1 MAGFNTL
8 VYFSVKFDIP
18 YQKVIVYVYHFSLY
32 EKTVYLQIIEVPKVL
47 ALKTIQYQNLQNCP
61 SFHNHIC
68 MNVFEVC

>member
-47 ALKTIQYQNLQNCP
+47 ALNKSIQYKKPTKLP
-61 SFHNHIC
+61 EFPL
-68 MNVFEVC
+68 